1 MPCDGPASC
10 SGRGTCDLTRGVCE
24 CPLSFTG
31 AHCEVATL
39 PACVLGGHLIPIRA
53 WVLHALE
60 GGAGRTRWSGT
71 PRAIG
76 PVPCRCLLQLVSQP
90 FVLRRSELA
99 NLRDDPL
106 VRCVHLPPRLTLA
119 RYLAAPDRA
128 QIVWRTFS
136 FAAAHAALKSGAVPA
151 LKSGDHPTL
160 GAGEPPAL
168 ALLPLARCGAAGCGG
183 RGWCEPS
190 AGGAAPRCG
199 CFVAGGLAAN
209 VGGASCDDPKVW
221 RAHRQPAPHADF
233 QPRCP
238 QDCLRRGDCDWQG
251 FCRCRRGFWGLDC
264 ALTRGAD
271 GAPVVDLPDA
281 PRRPEAAAAAPRVY
295 VLDMPPLL
303 RFGNPFAPHFG
314 AKLELRFL
322 RGAQR
327 AADPRT
333 AEYVFLPG
341 VPLVVDGHR
350 LLARLWHARQ
360 HWPMWNASRAAR
372 HALLL
377 LTERAQYD
385 ALQLSSNADD
395 RETWPPALM
404 ARAPHAAGILAI
416 SSSRCGSLDDRMMP
430 WKASRR
436 RCELGAEFEP
446 ASPTR
451 RWLGLQFTGNRDPAS
466 KFTAFVRGVDIVLP
480 QLLLIRRGGSH
491 ADQPSCDQMARTSPF
506 SPAFD
511 RHARHRNRSTL
522 LWFGGHPGIASTA
535 RSRLIAAYASRPGYV
550 LRDTRDPSRR
560 IDATNMSL
568 SSAFCWVPRG
578 QGEGDP
584 TRHMIA
590 IFHGCVPVF
599 SLGVASADDALP
611 FDEVLPWDAFSLRV
625 PTDRLGRLPAALR
638 AAAAPARLAQ
648 RQAALACAWRA
659 LYWSSIEG
667 SCFGEAGD
675 DGGDA
680 FGTLLAVLASRLR
693 GAAQPP
699 SNACDGVDLPEHL
712 EAQGH
717 PGRPARWL
725 APGSTFT
732 QSG

>member
-1 MPCDGPASC
+1 MADCDATAHDLSELWSWRYASIPLVAALIGYVTNLLAIQMTFLPLEYIGWGEKFFHRWGFSCGWQGIIPSKAEKMARKAVRLITTKLIRVQDVFDQLEPAEIVKCVEPKLQHTVERVLHEVASTHC
-10 SGRGTCDLTRGVCE
+10 PDVWETLPLVVRSEVARAVCE
-24 CPLSFTG
+24 RSPPYIEAMMRELKGQIEEILDLEEFVVEKLT
-31 AHCEVATL
+31 EDPEL
-39 PACVLGGHLIPIRA
+39 LGEI
-53 WVLHALE
+53 W
-60 GGAGRTRWSGT
+60 
-71 PRAIG
+71 
-76 PVPCRCLLQLVSQP
+76 
-90 FVLRRSELA
+90 
-99 NLRDDPL
+99 
-106 VRCVHLPPRLTLA
+106 
-119 RYLAAPDRA
+119 
-128 QIVWRTFS
+128 
-136 FAAAHAALKSGAVPA
+136 
-151 LKSGDHPTL
+151 
-160 GAGEPPAL
+160 
-168 ALLPLARCGAAGCGG
+168 
-183 RGWCEPS
+183 
-190 AGGAAPRCG
+190 CG
-199 CFVAGGLAAN
+199 CFVAGGLAAG

-360 HWPMWNASRAAR
+360 HFSMWNASRAAR

-395 RETWPPALM
+395 RETWPPALL
-404 ARAPHAAGILAI
+404 ARAPHAAGILAL
-416 SSSRCGSLDDRMMP
+416 SSSRCASLDDRMMP